1 MKSLLLT
8 FAAGAMALGLA
19 FAQSGN
25 QAPAPQNQNQNQSCP
40 RCGAQC
46 TCPNAGV
53 CPMAGRQAAGRG
65 PMRGMMRGRGA
76 MAGRMQ
82 CKTPGAATST
92 PAPQA
97 APSK

>member
-25 QAPAPQNQNQNQSCP
+25 QATAPQDKNQSQTCA

-53 CPMAGRQAAGRG
+53 CPMAGRRAAGRG
-65 PMRGMMRGRGA
+65 PMRGMMRGRA
-76 MAGRMQ
+76 MAGGMQ
-82 CKTPGAATST
+82 CMRPGAATST

-97 APSK
+97 APNK

>member
-1 MKSLLLT
+1 MKSLMLT
-8 FAAGAMALGLA
+8 LAAGAMALGLA

-25 QAPAPQNQNQNQSCP
+25 QAPAPQAQNQNQTCR

-46 TCPNAGV
+46 ACPNAGV
-53 CPMAGRQAAGRG
+53 CPMAGGQAAGRG
-65 PMRGMMRGRGA
+65 PMRGMMRGRA

-82 CKTPGAATST
+82 CMRPGAATST